1 MAKELAQISMKGM
14 FMEYHKHTG
23 ETVIPALSY
32 ADLPRGAGPPGPP
45 KAGGPPMLLQLRSL
59 FHSMLWA
66 QLQRLGIEVVCN
78 KRTVEYFETENH
90 GGVVTS
96 DGDRTEA
103 DIVIAADGIGS
114 KAQSLVM
121 GEQVRGMYSGHSVF
135 RTAYPSEFAF
145 QDPIVRENFH
155 LIDERPVLRA
165 FYG

>member
-1 MAKELAQISMKGM
+1 
-14 FMEYHKHTG
+14 
-23 ETVIPALSY
+23 
-32 ADLPRGAGPPGPP
+32 
-45 KAGGPPMLLQLRSL
+45 
-59 FHSMLWA
+59 MLWN

-78 KRTVEYFETENH
+78 KRAVEYFEIGSH

-96 DGDRTEA
+96 DGERTEA

-114 KAQSLVM
+114 KAQTLIM

-135 RTAYPSEFAF
+135 RTAYPIEIAF

-155 LIDERPVLRA
+155 LIDGRPILRA